1 MQIDEFNSYRARSYS
16 SEIYAEAIKMY
27 VPYFKWLRKKKKGP
41 IMCGMWV
48 GGRERINDK
57 AKEVK

>member
-41 IMCGMWV
+41 LCVVCGWV
-48 GGRERINDK
+48 GERE
-57 AKEVK
+57 